1 MKDEAWKG
9 ASPGDERFGAEC
21 AECVLE
27 PRPGWK
33 RGAASRKKPTHR
45 VSLPDSKEDVPTGQC
60 SLELSSIFSP

>member
-1 MKDEAWKG
+1 MRGKLGKG

-33 RGAASRKKPTHR
+33 RGAASGKNP
-45 VSLPDSKEDVPTGQC
+45 PTGCPCLTQKKMAPLG
-60 SLELSSIFSP
+60 SAAGSIFSP